1 LKSGESLRDYIQH
14 FSQKCHELLGVADAD
29 IISTFWDS
37 TTSHTLVHELSH
49 EQLKTTKELLDIATQ
64 HASGKEAIGAAFIL
78 GNAGA
83 AANDGW
89 ATPTKS
95 ARKGDKGGKKGQKCQ
110 PHRVAIV
117 AGNDDGDEEA
127 DDSSEELV
135 AAVELNFK

>member
-89 ATPTKS
+89 ATPTS
-95 ARKGDKGGKKGQKCQ
+95 LPGKAI
-110 PHRVAIV
+110 RVARRGRSANPV
-117 AGNDDGDEEA
+117 A
-127 DDSSEELV
+127 LP
-135 AAVELNFK
+135 